1 MKLEIHKH
9 ASLDDAIR
17 IISASEGK
25 NTFHMRGEKGVG
37 KTSVARG
44 IADLLGMRLVFMDCA
59 SMDLADLGILVP
71 NHEERCT
78 MFYPNAHWGFHHNEP
93 LAIVMDEFTK
103 APANLQAMLHPV
115 LTHPRRI
122 GDINIHSESVV
133 ITTGN
138 LKTENVGD
146 RMKGH
151 TANRLIDIHIR
162 KPKGDEWIQWGSENN
177 IHPAVLAWVKREPQ
191 LMQSYV
197 DDPDGENP
205 YISNPK
211 KGDEKCVTPRSLEM
225 ASYQV
230 WDYFNDKI
238 TKSDLG
244 VTLEGCIGMAGS
256 RQLQTFIDLAEQL
269 PTPDEIIEDAQGAV
283 VPDSPPAMCITV
295 MSALTWVDDSP
306 KLSAWFT
313 YLKRLPTENQAMFVL
328 QAKEKKDL
336 AKIMYTHKE
345 FGAWCKT
352 NSHLFG
358 V

>member
-1 MKLEIHKH
+1 MKLEVHTH
-9 ASLDDAIR
+9 ASLEDAIR
-17 IISASEGK
+17 IICGSGGK

-44 IADLLGMRLVFMDCA
+44 ASDLVAMRLVFMDCG

-93 LAIVMDEFTK
+93 LCIVLDEFTK
-103 APANLQAMLHPV
+103 APANLQAMLHPL

-122 GDINIHSESVV
+122 GDINIHPDSIV

-146 RMKGH
+146 RMKSH

-162 KPKGDEWIQWGSENN
+162 KPKSDEWIQWGSENGV
-177 IHPAVLAWVKREPQ
+177 HPAVLAWVKREPQ

-197 DDPDGENP
+197 DDPDGQNV
-205 YISNPK
+205 YISHPK
-211 KGDEKCVTPRSLEM
+211 KGDDKCVTPRSLEM
-225 ASYQV
+225 ASHQV
-230 WDYFNDKI
+230 WDYFKNKI
-238 TKSDLG
+238 TKSDLL
-244 VTLEGCIGMAGS
+244 VTLEGCIGMAGA
-256 RQLQTFIDLAEQL
+256 RQLITFIDLAEQL
-269 PTPDEIIEDAQGAV
+269 PTPDEIIEDAEGAI

-295 MSALTWVDDSP
+295 MSALTWVDSSP
-306 KLSAWFT
+306 KLGAWFT

-328 QAKEKKDL
+328 QAKEKREL

>member
-1 MKLEIHKH
+1 MKVQVHTKC
-9 ASLDDAIR
+9 SLDDAIR
-17 IISASEGK
+17 IISASEGR
-25 NTFHMRGEKGVG
+25 NTFHMRGPKGVG
-37 KTSVARG
+37 KTSVARS

-59 SMDLADLGILVP
+59 SLDLADVGILVP

-78 MFYPNAHWGFHHNEP
+78 MFYPNAHWGFHLNEP
-93 LAIVMDEFTK
+93 LLIVFDEWSK
-103 APANLQAMLHPV
+103 AMLNLQAMLHPA

-122 GDINIHSESVV
+122 GDINIHPESIV

-162 KPKGDEWIQWGSENN
+162 KPKADEWIQWGTENN

-191 LMQSYV
+191 LLQESE
-197 DDPDGENP
+197 DDPERQNP
-205 YISNPK
+205 YISHAKN
-211 KGDEKCVTPRSLEM
+211 GDDKCVSPRSLEM
-225 ASYQV
+225 SSHQV
-230 WDYFNDKI
+230 WDYFNNKI
-238 TKSDLG
+238 TKQDLSA
-244 VTLEGCIGMAGS
+244 TLEGCIGLAGA
-256 RQLQTFIDLAEQL
+256 RQLATFIDLAEQL
-269 PTPDEIIEDAQGAV
+269 PTPEEIIADPSGAV

-295 MSALTWVDDSP
+295 MAALTWVDDSP
-306 KLSAWFT
+306 KLTAWFT

-328 QAKEKKDL
+328 QAKGQKDL
-336 AKIMYTHKE
+336 AKIMFSHKE
-345 FGAWCKT
+345 FGAWCKD